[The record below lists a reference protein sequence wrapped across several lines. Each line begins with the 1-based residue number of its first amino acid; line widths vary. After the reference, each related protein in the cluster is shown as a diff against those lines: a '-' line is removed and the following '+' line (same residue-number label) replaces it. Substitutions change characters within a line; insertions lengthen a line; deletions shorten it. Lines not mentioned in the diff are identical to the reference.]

1 MINEIKGGK
10 HKQFHRS
17 SFTILF
23 SLIVFISGCSGSIKH
38 SIKQYIRPNTDISAI
53 RAIAVLPLENFTS
66 DNYADGKIKSK
77 IIIELLSRGID
88 VIEPGEV
95 VMTLRE
101 LRVRSIDSIRTEDIQ
116 NIGKTLNVD
125 AVMLGSVEAFGIS
138 KGITVSYPEVTV
150 HLILFETASGKIIWS
165 AWHTTGGASFW
176 TRHFG
181 AEGRTLDNAS
191 AMVIKET
198 FDALF

>member
-1 MINEIKGGK
+1 MINEITEGK

-17 SFTILF
+17 SFIILF

-38 SIKQYIRPNTDISAI
+38 GIKQYIRPNTDISVI

-116 NIGKTLNVD
+116 NIGKTLNID

-138 KGITVSYPEVTV
+138 MVKLSGQRGILREVR
-150 HLILFETASGKIIWS
+150 A
-165 AWHTTGGASFW
+165 
-176 TRHFG
+176 FG
-181 AEGRTLDNAS
+181 PDTLALKAERWITL
-191 AMVIKET
+191 
-198 FDALF
+198 LQWL